1 LLSARG
7 PISVPQS
14 SITIQN
20 PISEKAHKPRQA
32 LGFGVGGMIGLFG
45 AALFLY
51 LAHAV
56 FPAINSKF
64 GELDIYARTAGDV
77 LLHAGRE
84 S

>member
-1 LLSARG
+1 
-7 PISVPQS
+7 
-14 SITIQN
+14 
-20 PISEKAHKPRQA
+20 
-32 LGFGVGGMIGLFG
+32 MIGLFG